1 MRVLDLILI
10 ACAWLAYGALHSWLA
25 ATPVKA
31 WVERQWPGAWPSY
44 RLLFNLL
51 SVVLLL
57 PVLWITLRYE
67 GAVLWQVPSVIAW
80 PALAIAVAGFLWSM
94 KWYDGATFLGW
105 RQWRDRVGPDG
116 EGEAFRLSPMHRY
129 VRHPWYTLGLL
140 VLWTRDL
147 NAAWLV
153 AALVVTIYLI
163 IGSRLEEEKLVARYG
178 SAYRRYCRRV
188 PGLLPLPGR
197 FIRADEA
204 RMLETQA
211 HQDFHEPH
219 FRTPH

>member
-1 MRVLDLILI
+1 MILELLLI
-10 ACAWLAYGALHSWLA
+10 ACAWLAYCALHSWLA
-25 ATPVKA
+25 AAQAKS
-31 WVERQWPGAWPSY
+31 WVAQHWPAAWPAY

-57 PVLWITLRYE
+57 PVLWMTHAYA
-67 GAVLWQVPSVIAW
+67 GDPLWHVPGWIAW
-80 PALAIAVAGFLWSM
+80 PALVIAVGGFFWSLT
-94 KWYDGATFLGW
+94 WYDGATFLGL
-105 RQWRDRVGPDG
+105 RQLRNRIGPDG
-116 EGEAFRLSPMHRY
+116 ECEAFKLSPMHRY

-140 VLWTRDL
+140 LLWTRDL

-153 AALVVTIYLI
+153 AAVVVTLYLI
-163 IGSRLEEEKLVARYG
+163 LGSRLEEEKLVARYG

-197 FIRADEA
+197 SIRADEA

-219 FRTPH
+219 FRAPH

>member
-1 MRVLDLILI
+1 MLELLLI

-25 ATPVKA
+25 ATQVKA
-31 WVERQWPGAWPSY
+31 WVERRWPAALPGY

-51 SVVLLL
+51 SVLLLL
-57 PVLWITLRYE
+57 PVLWLTHGYE
-67 GAVLWQVPSVIAW
+67 GAALWRVPSWIAW
-80 PALAIAVAGFLWSM
+80 PALAIAVMGFVWSM
-94 KWYDGATFLGW
+94 KWYDGATFLGL
-105 RQWRDRVGPDG
+105 RQWRDRIGPDG
-116 EGEAFRLSPMHRY
+116 ECDAFRLSPMHRF

-140 VLWTRDL
+140 ALWTRDL

-153 AALVVTIYLI
+153 AALMVTLYLI

-188 PGLLPLPGR
+188 PGLLPMPGR
-197 FIRADEA
+197 FLRADEA

-211 HQDFHEPH
+211 HQDFRGPH
-219 FRTPH
+219 

>member
-1 MRVLDLILI
+1 MLDLLLI

-25 ATPVKA
+25 AAQVKT
-31 WVERQWPGAWPSY
+31 WVEQHWPAAWPAY

-51 SVVLLL
+51 SVMLLL
-57 PVLWITLRYE
+57 PVLWMTYAYAGE
-67 GAVLWQVPSVIAW
+67 PLWHVPIWIAW
-80 PALAIAVAGFLWSM
+80 PALVIAVVGFVWSL

-105 RQWRDRVGPDG
+105 RQWRDRIGPDG
-116 EGEAFRLSPMHRY
+116 ECDAFRLSPMHRY

-140 VLWTRDL
+140 LLWTRDL
-147 NAAWLV
+147 NAAWLLASV
-153 AALVVTIYLI
+153 VVTLYLI
-163 IGSRLEEEKLVARYG
+163 LGSRLEEEKLVARYG

-197 FIRADEA
+197 HLRADEA

-211 HQDFHEPH
+211 HQDF
-219 FRTPH
+219 RTPD